1 VVAEI
6 AAARLAIAPPPDVVA
21 GGARPARLCL
31 CRGKRAASAR
41 SSPAAVTATVHDGF
55 AQRDLPPLRASLDDA
70 DEAPALGAA
79 AVNAACAAAVRR

>member
-1 VVAEI
+1 MGDR
-6 AAARLAIAPPPDVVA
+6 AAPDVVA

-31 CRGKRAASAR
+31 CRGKRAAASAR

-70 DEAPALGAA
+70 DEAPALA
-79 AVNAACAAAVRR
+79 RLR